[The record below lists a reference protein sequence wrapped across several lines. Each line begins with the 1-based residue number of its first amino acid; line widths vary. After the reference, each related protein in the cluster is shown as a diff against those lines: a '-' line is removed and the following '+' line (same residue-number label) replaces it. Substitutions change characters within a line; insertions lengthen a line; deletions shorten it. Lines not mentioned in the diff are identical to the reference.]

1 MKVKNLYILLFILAT
16 SNLSAK
22 DTVGKTADSYEI
34 TPNGQFHYEMPISVV
49 SGTGGIS
56 PQLSIVYD
64 SSKGDCLLGRGFD
77 LSGISLISRAPRNLY
92 RDGKADIIHFDE
104 SDRFMLDGARLALV
118 NETAEYREYRTENNS
133 FSKIIAEGNKAN
145 PSKFTV
151 YTKDGL
157 TREYANA
164 KNLNG
169 RSGNNLFWLE
179 TKVTDTKGNYYKIF
193 YISDC
198 ENNEF
203 LPEKITYTANDK
215 AGLSP
220 YASILITY
228 KTYCSPCAFIS
239 GLKVKKSYVIN
250 SIDCKYGEQLVRR
263 YNIDY
268 TVANNEH
275 FVRSIRESTASD
287 EKRPTLFSWNNNES
301 NGTTNLDITTYGNA
315 TLATAI
321 TGDFNGDGKTD
332 ILVRPDYSDRLDFQI
347 LLSDGKSFTKAYESN
362 FLTPEEGKYKRRY
375 ITTVVNGDFNGDGY
389 DDIVVERGN
398 HPYYMI
404 DLYLSDVD
412 NAGNYSLKY
421 EKGIVPALDSK
432 HSIYATDINCDGA
445 ADLIV
450 RGGYAS
456 SDYCMLV
463 SESSENGITPLVR
476 QSEIEFISQED
487 IWDRPCLVDF
497 DGDGTVEILNMH
509 DNNTGNLYKIDDSD
523 KLVKSNGFDFG
534 TSYFCMG
541 DFNADGKTD
550 VITMGTTSKPDTGW
564 EMNFSTGITGENE
577 KSFVSEAITSLFNP
591 KNKQIFVADIN
602 DDGFDDLYVV
612 GEKTNKNQ
620 TCPVNIYINDRTGKN
635 FSHYTGSNTVGTD
648 KANFR
653 IADFN
658 GDGKADFICYPNSKG
673 SSVPISLHVST
684 NTGDNAL
691 TSVTDGLGNHTNIK
705 YAKLTDG
712 QVFRRGT
719 LKSYPFVSAICPW
732 PVVKEMSVSDGIGG
746 MSTTGYRYSNLITHK
761 RGRGILCFEEMSA
774 NDYNTGIITTKGYEI
789 LKETATPVLKYSK
802 TMLDGKILN
811 DAFYKKAISYQ
822 YNDGKSEV
830 AYTYYPQCVEEK
842 SYEYNSG
849 QLVSHKLS
857 IFGQDNFGNTTK
869 STVIS
874 GRKSVATENVY
885 YNNEDR
891 WILGR
896 LTKAAVTKSENGES
910 QTLTSEFKYDSDSGL
925 LIEEAFEP
933 EDLHCYRKQY
943 AYDVFGNITSDVTIP
958 NDRSYE
964 PRGSESEYDRN
975 GRFITKRRNAL
986 SFLSSSETDEALGV
1000 EKKTVDANGLAT
1012 SYEHDSFGN
1021 VTAINSPLSNTT
1033 ITSDWSNGNAH
1044 APQNAVYFTRTDKA
1058 GSPFAME
1065 FFDCLGRT
1073 IRKVTEN
1080 IEGKTVYA
1088 DAVYNRKGQIIS
1100 KSEPY
1105 FAGDVP
1111 LWTEYE
1117 YDNAGRTIKEK
1128 KPDGATATM
1137 SYNGLT
1143 TSVTDANGNTSS
1155 KTYDM
1160 DGNLAVST
1168 DATGYTVTYKYD
1180 ASDRCI
1186 QITGPRTTTTI
1197 EYDKF
1202 GNRTKLSDPDLGT
1215 IEYTYTPYGELASQT
1230 DSKGTTEYVY
1240 DLLGR
1245 VTGEK
1250 RQDFTYSYTYDAE
1263 WKGALS
1269 SAACS
1274 NGIARAL
1281 IYDSYGRVVT
1291 ENESIF
1297 GNTYTTRRTYDNF
1310 SRLSTLEYPSGFKV
1324 RNNYAPTGYL
1334 ESVSSADNTKNYWKA
1349 VSSNAAGQPLSES
1362 LGNGMVIDVAYDTSG
1377 RTVSI
1382 QVSGILARSFSY
1394 DSKGNLNGRA
1404 DNIRNMTETFSYD
1417 SLDRLTAASDNRGH
1431 VTDIKYDG
1439 AGNITYKTDLGS
1451 VHYTDGTNRI
1461 SSIKGEKYT
1470 LPVFDDIEYTSF
1482 NKISSLRQNISE
1494 NPLRYNTL
1502 SIDYGVDKEKK
1513 VEFTG
1518 TFMGG
1523 CGQNFEY
1530 HYKNAKT
1537 RIYVNDFFTEET
1549 TGNSTKSQNYIFA
1562 GGKAVAIHEIAGN
1575 GEVHDTYLH
1584 HDNLGSVIA
1593 YSDGSGN
1600 LTEELSYDAWGRR
1613 RDPNTLD
1620 YYTLSNDSISEY
1632 NTGFTGH
1639 DHIDMF
1645 SLVNMEGRMYDPLV
1659 GRFMSPDPIVQ
1670 MPEYTQSLNR
1680 YAYCIN
1686 NPLSLT
1692 DPTGYSWIG
1701 DTFSA
1706 IVGIAVGLETGGL
1719 ASGIYGAVIGG
1730 MSGGASSALVNSI
1743 INGANLMQTAKNT
1756 FTGGFWGGVSS
1767 FANFEI
1773 GNLENVY
1780 MKIAAHSVSEG
1791 AMEGIRGGHF
1801 EHGFFTGMA
1810 SAAGSSFLNGGTCDR
1825 LSAAERVAVN
1835 AALGGI
1841 VSELGG
1847 GKFASGAMT
1856 AAYVMMFN
1864 ELKHTISDR
1873 QLKKIYD
1880 AYTHGSFNDNGKWM
1894 EPEELCNYIGGY
1906 FSEIASDVK
1915 NGCAIRLSYAMNKS
1929 GFLIPHV
1936 KGTYKGGDGKWY
1948 FIKALDMSKYLR
1960 RYRVT
1965 TVSEAKQAKNGL
1977 VYLHPSN
1984 SWVSEQISGHVDV
1997 VYRHKWGSYY
2007 RYKNYYGGSPYKGF
2021 KTEIYH

>member
-1 MKVKNLYILLFILAT
+1 MKVKNLYILLFILVT

-22 DTVGKTADSYEI
+22 DTVGKTADSYEV
-34 TPNGQFHYEMPISVV
+34 TPNGQFHYEMPISVA
-49 SGTGGIS
+49 SGTGGMS

-64 SSKGDCLLGRGFD
+64 SSKGDGLFGRSFD
-77 LSGISLISRAPRNLY
+77 LSGISLISRVPRNLY

-104 SDRFMLDGARLALV
+104 SDRFMLDGARLTIV

-157 TREYANA
+157 TREYINA
-164 KNLNG
+164 KNLSG
-169 RSGNNLFWLE
+169 RNSNNLFWLE
-179 TKVTDTKGNYYKIF
+179 TKVTDTKGNYYRIS
-193 YISDC
+193 YNSDC

-203 LPEKITYTANDK
+203 LPERITYTANDK

-228 KTYCSPCAFIS
+228 KTCCSPCAFIS
-239 GLKVKKSYVIN
+239 GQKVKKSHVIN
-250 SIDCKYGEQLVRR
+250 RIDCKYGEQLVRR
-263 YNIDY
+263 YDIDY
-268 TVANNEH
+268 TIANNEH
-275 FVRSIRESTASD
+275 LVRSIKESTAND
-287 EKRPTLFSWNNNES
+287 RKRPTSFSWNNNEW
-301 NGTTNLDITTYGNA
+301 NGTTNLGATTYTNA
-315 TLATAI
+315 TLATAV

-332 ILVRPDYSDRLDFQI
+332 MLVRPDYSDRLDFQI
-347 LLSDGKSFTKAYESN
+347 LLSDGKSFTKAYEGN
-362 FLTPEEGKYKRRY
+362 FLTPEEEHKRRY
-375 ITTVVNGDFNGDGY
+375 ITSVVSGDFNGDGY
-389 DDIVVERGN
+389 DDIVVERGS
-398 HPYYMI
+398 HPFYMI

-412 NAGNYSLKY
+412 DAGNYSLKY
-421 EKGIVPALDSK
+421 EKGIVPALESK

-509 DNNTGNLYKIDDSD
+509 DNNTGNLYTIDHNG

-534 TSYFCMG
+534 TSYYCMG

-602 DDGFDDLYVV
+602 GDGFDDLYVV

-712 QVFRRGT
+712 QVFRCGT

-746 MSTTGYRYSNLITHK
+746 MSTTGYSYSNLITHK

-802 TMLDGKILN
+802 TTLDGKILN
-811 DAFYKKAISYQ
+811 DAFYKNAISYQ

-857 IFGQDNFGNTTK
+857 IFEQDNFGNTTK

-933 EDLHCYRKQY
+933 EDLHGYRKQY

-1021 VTAINSPLSNTT
+1021 VTAINSPLSNTS

-1065 FFDCLGRT
+1065 FFDSLGRT

-1230 DSKGTTEYVY
+1230 DSKGTAEYVY
-1240 DLLGR
+1240 DLIGR
-1245 VTGEK
+1245 ITDEK
-1250 RQDFTYSYTYDAE
+1250 RKDFTYSYTYDAE

-1269 SAACS
+1269 GAACS
-1274 NGIARAL
+1274 NGIAREL
-1281 IYDSYGRVVT
+1281 SYDSYGRVVT

-1362 LGNGMVIDVAYDTSG
+1362 LGNGMGIDMAYDTAG

-1382 QVSGILARSFSY
+1382 QVPGILARSFSY
-1394 DSKGNLNGRA
+1394 DSNGNLNGRS
-1404 DNIRNMTETFSYD
+1404 DNIRNLTETFSYD

-1431 VTDIKYDG
+1431 VTDIRYDG
-1439 AGNITYKTDLGS
+1439 AGNITYKTGLGS
-1451 VHYTDGTNRI
+1451 VFYTDGTNRI
-1461 SSIKGEKYT
+1461 SSVKGEKYT
-1470 LPVFDDIEYTSF
+1470 LPVFDDIKYTSF

-1518 TFMGG
+1518 SFMGG

-1549 TGNSTKSQNYIFA
+1549 AGNSTKSLNYIFA

-1719 ASGIYGAVIGG
+1719 ASGVYGAVIGG
-1730 MSGGASSALVNSI
+1730 MAGGASSALVNSI

-1810 SAAGSSFLNGGTCDR
+1810 SAAGGSLLNGGICDR
-1825 LSAAERVAVN
+1825 LSAAERIAVN

-1864 ELKHTISDR
+1864 ELKHVGPTYR
-1873 QLKKIYD
+1873 QIEKIYNAEIESRRD
-1880 AYTHGSFNDNGKWM
+1880 LSPKEFYQS
-1894 EPEELCNYIGGY
+1894 LGG
-1906 FSEIASDVK
+1906 EIAQKAK
-1915 NGCAIRLSYAMNKS
+1915 NGNWENACAARLSYAMNKS
-1929 GFLIPHV
+1929 GLKIPCI
-1936 KGTYKGGDGKWY
+1936 KGITLKDKFGKNY
-1948 FIKALDMSKYLR
+1948 FTLASDMIKYFNKIWGNGI
-1960 RYRVT
+1960 VCNN
-1965 TVSEAKQAKNGL
+1965 KNIRLNNGITGQTGFT
-1977 VYLHPSN
+1977 N
-1984 SWVSEQISGHVDV
+1984 ASGHVDV
-1997 VYRHKWGSYY
+1997 VYNGKAAGGEHGAVYY
-2007 RYKNYYGGSPYKGF
+2007 YNEGAHTLIWKYGGFRK
-2021 KTEIYH
+2021 